1 MSAMEVIES
10 MLIEGVKSA
19 NNNLTEEKFD
29 LGQCRDTESA
39 TSRSFVE
46 SLRDSLI
53 VETKKRK
60 DLEFSLE
67 LKDRMITEL
76 KLQNELYEKINN
88 QSPQPSILTP
98 IA

>member
-39 TSRSFVE
+39 ASRSFVE